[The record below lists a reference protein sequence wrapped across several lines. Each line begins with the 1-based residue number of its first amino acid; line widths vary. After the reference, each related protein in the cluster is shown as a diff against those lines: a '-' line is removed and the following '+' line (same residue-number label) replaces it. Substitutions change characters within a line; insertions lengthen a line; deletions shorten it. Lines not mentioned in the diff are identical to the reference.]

1 MGTMS
6 PSHKRAGEPVKRV
19 PIFRPGRHTSANGVT
34 LDFTED
40 QLAASI
46 AAYDPK
52 KHEAPLV
59 IGHPKDNGPA
69 WGWVSGLSFAEGE
82 VVADTAQVAEE
93 FGEMVEAGRFKKV
106 SASWYT
112 PDSPSNPVPGVYY
125 LRHVGF
131 LGAMPPA
138 IKGLSPL
145 QFSED
150 EEGVVEFSDDGY
162 ATGAIARILRRMRD
176 AWLAKFGQEEA
187 DNTLPAYLI
196 EDLEEDAR
204 RRREAATNPEPV
216 YNEEPSMTPEQIAQ
230 MQADLAAAQ
239 ARVAA
244 LESDTTSFAEREA
257 ALAARE
263 RANAVAGITADLQQ
277 HVKAGRLLPANVA
290 PLAEFMAGLPAE
302 GDAVEFGEP
311 VDGVTPKVSQRAFMA
326 AFVASLPKAVEFNE
340 LAPGTGPNA
349 GQLSAQD
356 LADKAQAH
364 IAKVKQETG
373 RDVSYVEAVNHVVAT
388 EGGE

>member
-1 MGTMS
+1 
-6 PSHKRAGEPVKRV
+6 
-19 PIFRPGRHTSANGVT
+19 VT
-34 LDFTED
+34 LDFSED

-112 PDSPSNPVPGVYY
+112 PDSPSNPVPGVFY

-150 EEGVVEFSDDGY
+150 EEGVVEFADDAY
-162 ATGAIARILRRMRD
+162 AAGSIARIFRRMRD
-176 AWLAKFGQEEA
+176 AWLSKFGQEEA

-204 RRREAATNPEPV
+204 RRREADQSQPAFH
-216 YNEEPSMTPEQIAQ
+216 EEPSMTPEQIAQ
-230 MQADLAAAQ
+230 MQADNAAAQ
-239 ARVAA
+239 ARIAA
-244 LESDTTSFAEREA
+244 LEGQTTSFAEREA

-263 RANAVAGITADLQQ
+263 RATQVATIRADLDK
-277 HVKAGRLLPANVA
+277 HVKDGRLLPANVA

-302 GDAVEFGEP
+302 GEVVEFGEA
-311 VDGVTPKVSQRAFMA
+311 VDGVTPKVSPRAFMA
-326 AFVASLPKAVEFNE
+326 AFVAGLPKVVEFGE
-340 LAPGTGPNA
+340 IAGGTGPSA
-349 GQLSAQD
+349 GTLTAQD
-356 LADKAQAH
+356 LADKAKAH
-364 IAKVKQETG
+364 MAKVQSETG
-373 RDVSYVEAVNHVVAT
+373 RQLSYVEAVNHIVAT
-388 EGGE
+388 ETGE